1 MNDRKVIRLDQ
12 GEVALVWA
20 QGSDEIVVSL
30 PGPGWAVQTVHQAAE
45 GRDYTKVVLVRSQ

>member
-1 MNDRKVIRLDQ
+1 VNDRKVIRLDQ